1 MNMPPPSPD
10 SEPPRQPEAS
20 REPMT
25 ESQTIGGQAAARR
38 LSLGATMPPA
48 EVPGVRLQR
57 FLGSGAFGQV
67 WVGRDI
73 NTGRGVAV
81 KFYLHRGGVNWS
93 LLSREVKNLVQLS
106 ADRHVVQVLE
116 VGWDADPPY
125 YVMELIEG
133 GSLEDMLV
141 KRGRLPVAEAVDLF
155 RKILIGLNHCH
166 GKGVLHCDIKPANIL
181 LAADNEPRLAD
192 FGQSRMSHDQ
202 TPAMGTLFYMAP
214 EQADFQSSPDARWDV
229 YAAGAI
235 LFRMLAGSAPH
246 RDQALLSQLDTAG
259 SLPGRLA
266 RYREAIALAPPASE
280 QLSRRDIDRSLRK
293 IMQRCL
299 EVDPESRY
307 SNVQQILDD
316 LTVRDKT
323 RSRRPLMLLGIV
335 GPLLL
340 LLATCFF
347 GARSIDLATRTATR
361 ELRTEA
367 FGSNQFAAR
376 LAAQTLETEI
386 QRYFDLVHEEAQR
399 ETFETLLAD
408 LIQGETSKP
417 VLDRIAS
424 SSTPV
429 DALVRE
435 DALAARDILLEHPAQ
450 LRLDEYLS
458 ERLAQ
463 YRQPSEP
470 GKPRQRLAT
479 MFVTDGAGTIMT
491 IVYGK
496 SVPRAQNSVGRNFAY
511 RTYFTGRKDDYPSTI
526 PMDSVSPLRHT
537 HLSSAFQS
545 TATKMWKVAIST
557 PLWLEESGV
566 IVSGRRETPDRDPDA
581 VFVATIN
588 LGDFQLLQRSRS
600 GNESDAANPS
610 QVAVLVEAREG
621 DLRGTVLQHPLM
633 DQLREEGQ
641 TVSDKSY
648 QVDGATMDRLLEGGD
663 VGYRD
668 PMALASEGNGFGG
681 EWIAAM
687 EAVTLPRPTKAAGAA
702 EVADD
707 HGEDVVS
714 GGQLPLSSVE
724 QTDLLVL
731 VQYRLSEVL
740 GPVAELRRS
749 LLFEGAFAIVSIL
762 VMTLFLW
769 WVVRRVTTQ
778 DERRAAKE
786 SQAPPPPQERIET
799 MTLG

>member
-1 MNMPPPSPD
+1 
-10 SEPPRQPEAS
+10 
-20 REPMT
+20 MT

-57 FLGSGAFGQV
+57 FLGAGAFGQV

-141 KRGRLPVAEAVDLF
+141 RRGRLPVAEAVDLF

-266 RYREAIALAPPASE
+266 RYREAIALAPPAAE
-280 QLSRRDIDRSLRK
+280 QLSRRDVDRSLRK

-424 SSTPV
+424 SATPV

-470 GKPRQRLAT
+470 SKPRQRLAT

-600 GNESDAANPS
+600 GDESDTANPS

-668 PMALASEGNGFGG
+668 PMAVASEGNGFGG

-687 EAVTLPRPTKAAGAA
+687 EPVTLPRPTTAAGAA
-702 EVADD
+702 DVAED
-707 HGEDVVS
+707 HGEEVLS
-714 GGQLPLSSVE
+714 GGQLPIPSVE

-762 VMTLFLW
+762 AMTLFLW

-786 SQAPPPPQERIET
+786 SQSPPPAQERIET

>member
-687 EAVTLPRPTKAAGAA
+687 EPVTLPRPTKAAGAA

>member
-1 MNMPPPSPD
+1 
-10 SEPPRQPEAS
+10 
-20 REPMT
+20 MT

-38 LSLGATMPPA
+38 LSMGATMPPA

-141 KRGRLPVAEAVDLF
+141 RRGRLPVAEATELF

-214 EQADFQSSPDARWDV
+214 EQADLQSSPDARWDV

-235 LFRMLAGSAPH
+235 LFRMLAGNAPH

-266 RYREAIALAPPASE
+266 RYREAIASAPPAAE
-280 QLSRRDIDRSLRK
+280 QLPRRDVDRSLRK
-293 IMQRCL
+293 VLQRCL
-299 EVDPESRY
+299 EVEPENRY

-316 LTVRDKT
+316 LHRRDKM
-323 RSRRPLMLLGIV
+323 RARRPLMLLGIF

-399 ETFETLLAD
+399 EPFENLLAD
-408 LIQGETSKP
+408 LIEGETSKP
-417 VLDRIAS
+417 VLERIAAS
-424 SSTPV
+424 ETPL
-429 DALVRE
+429 DALQRK
-435 DALAARDILLEHPAQ
+435 DALAARDVLLEHPAQ
-450 LRLDEYLS
+450 LSLDAYLS
-458 ERLAQ
+458 ERLLQ

-470 GKPRQRLAT
+470 GRQRQRLAT
-479 MFVTDGAGTIMT
+479 MFVTDRNGTIMT

-496 SVPRAQNSVGRNFAY
+496 AVPREQNSVGRNFAY
-511 RTYFTGRKDDYPSTI
+511 RTYFTGRRDDLLSTI
-526 PMDSVSPLRHT
+526 PMDSVKPLRHT

-557 PLWLEESGV
+557 PLWLVDGEVV
-566 IVSGRRETPDRDPDA
+566 ISGRRETPDRDPDA

-588 LGDFQLLQRSRS
+588 LGDFQLLQR
-600 GNESDAANPS
+600 NESGDDASDDNPS

-621 DLRGTVLQHPLM
+621 AKRGTVLQHPLM
-633 DQLREEGQ
+633 DQLREGGQ
-641 TVSDKSY
+641 AMADTTF
-648 QVDGATMDRLLEGGD
+648 QVDGPTMDRLLEGGD
-663 VGYRD
+663 VDYRD
-668 PMALASEGNGFGG
+668 PMAKASDANGFGG

-687 EAVTLPRPTKAAGAA
+687 QPVTLPQQVAVAAKETAEGAESDS
-702 EVADD
+702 EVGIAVRETANPNALV
-707 HGEDVVS
+707 GEPE
-714 GGQLPLSSVE
+714 GE
-724 QTDLLVL
+724 HTDLLVL

-740 GPVAELRRS
+740 GPVDELRRS
-749 LLFEGAFAIVSIL
+749 LLFEGAFSVASIL
-762 VMTLFLW
+762 VMTLLLW

-778 DERRAAKE
+778 DERRAARE
-786 SQAPPPPQERIET
+786 AQTPTEPPERIDT
-799 MTLG
+799 MTLN

>member
-1 MNMPPPSPD
+1 
-10 SEPPRQPEAS
+10 
-20 REPMT
+20 MT

-141 KRGRLPVAEAVDLF
+141 RRGRLPVAEAVDLF

-214 EQADFQSSPDARWDV
+214 EQADLQSSPDARWDV

-266 RYREAIALAPPASE
+266 RYREAIALAPPAAE
-280 QLSRRDIDRSLRK
+280 QLSRRDVDRSLRK
-293 IMQRCL
+293 LMQHCL

-316 LTVRDKT
+316 LNVRDKT

-347 GARSIDLATRTATR
+347 GARSIDLATRTATK

-399 ETFETLLAD
+399 ETFETLLAE
-408 LIQGETSKP
+408 LIQGETSAP
-417 VLDRIAS
+417 VLQRIAS

-566 IVSGRRETPDRDPDA
+566 VVSGRRETPDRDPDA

-600 GNESDAANPS
+600 GNEADAANPS

-641 TVSDKSY
+641 NVSDKSY

-663 VGYRD
+663 VDFRD
-668 PMALASEGNGFGG
+668 PMASASSGNGFGG
-681 EWIAAM
+681 DWIAAM
-687 EAVTLPRPTKAAGAA
+687 EPVTLPRPTQAAPAAGDGSDLD
-702 EVADD
+702 ESLGSSSKPVA
-707 HGEDVVS
+707 S
-714 GGQLPLSSVE
+714 RVE

-740 GPVAELRRS
+740 GPVSELRRS
-749 LLFEGAFAIVSIL
+749 LLFEGAFAILSIL
-762 VMTLFLW
+762 IMTLFLW

-786 SQAPPPPQERIET
+786 SQSPPPQQERIET